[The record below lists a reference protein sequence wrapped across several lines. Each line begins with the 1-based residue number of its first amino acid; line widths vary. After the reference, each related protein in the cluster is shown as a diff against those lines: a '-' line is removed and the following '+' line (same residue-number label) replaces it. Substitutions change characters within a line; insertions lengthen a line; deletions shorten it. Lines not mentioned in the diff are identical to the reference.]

1 VRRRGARPFFFF
13 PLLLLLLLPPSPAW
27 PGTDGYLAEL
37 KETAA
42 RRLLQNDRYWD
53 ILLFYK
59 PAAGGRKSLVDDP
72 KFFLAP
78 GGKRDPGAELSATL
92 DAMFD
97 DSLSPP
103 ARCRFPARY
112 EWLRETLPIDPA
124 RLPAPDCPGLD
135 NTLRAINPKSA
146 SLIFAAGHMNA
157 PASMFGHTFLR
168 LDGDYE
174 SPLLSYAVNYAA
186 TINRKDSGIAYAF
199 KGIFG
204 YYPGYYSILPYYVK
218 VREYASM
225 EQRDLWEYR
234 TNLTET
240 EVRRMALHIL
250 EMQGIYSDYY
260 FLDENCSY
268 DLLFLLEAARPSVTL
283 TDRHKGFFVTPIE
296 TLRSVLAEGLIDNV
310 VFRPSTARTIRH
322 KAEEAGEAEVGL
334 AKSLASGDVAPST
347 VVEGPLPPQ
356 DKARVL
362 DLASDFTHYLY
373 LKREIPKDLYQGR
386 YLGILAARSTVAGHP
401 PESRPLPV
409 PAPPESGH
417 LVSRAS
423 LAGGARDGQSFLEI
437 AYRPAYH
444 SLEDPAEGFNDG
456 SQIVFGEVAV
466 RWYPGDE
473 KVRLQRLDLI
483 DIVSLAPRD
492 ALFRPVSWKVQ
503 TGFATQDFPGGVESL
518 VYVLNPGGGFAW
530 KVSPLGIVS
539 LLAETDLEVSG
550 RYDHSF
556 AFGMGGSAGIARQ
569 VSDRWGVLGQAR
581 YIYGV
586 LGDREQGRRFTASLK
601 APVRLSRNRSL
612 VLEGEHVEGP
622 SVHVGTIRITWN
634 AYF

>member
-1 VRRRGARPFFFF
+1 VRRRGARPFFLL
-13 PLLLLLLLPPSPAW
+13 PLLFLFLLPSSARSD
-27 PGTDGYLAEL
+27 TDDYLAEL
-37 KETAA
+37 KKTAEQ
-42 RRLLQNDRYWD
+42 RRLQDDRYWD

-59 PAAGGRKSLVDDP
+59 PAAGGRKSLIDDP

-97 DSLSPP
+97 NSFLPP

-112 EWLRETLPIDPA
+112 EWLRETLRIDPA
-124 RLPAPDCPGLD
+124 RFPAPECPELD

-146 SLIFAAGHMNA
+146 SLIFASGHMNA

-186 TINRKDSGIAYAF
+186 TINRKDSGIAYAL

-204 YYPGYYSILPYYVK
+204 YYPGHYSILPYYAK
-218 VREYASM
+218 VREYAAM
-225 EQRDLWEYR
+225 DQRDLWEYR
-234 TNLTET
+234 TNLTKT
-240 EVRRMALHIL
+240 EVRRMTLHIL
-250 EMQGIYSDYY
+250 ELQGIYADYY

-283 TDRHKGFFVTPIE
+283 TDRHKGFFVAPID
-296 TLRSVLAEGLIDNV
+296 TLRSTLAEGLIDNV
-310 VFRPSTARTIRH
+310 VFRPSAARTIRH
-322 KAEEAGEAEVGL
+322 NAAEAGATEVAL

-347 VVEGPLPPQ
+347 VVEGSLPPQ
-356 DKARVL
+356 GKARVL
-362 DLASDFTHYLY
+362 DLASDFTNYLF
-373 LKREIPKDLYQGR
+373 LKREIPKDAYQGR
-386 YLGILAARSTVAGHP
+386 YLGILAARSTVAGPP

-423 LAGGARDGQSFLEI
+423 LAGGARDGHSFLEI

-444 SLEDPAEGFNDG
+444 SLEDPVEGFNDG
-456 SQIVFGEVAV
+456 SQIVFAEAAV

-473 KVRLQRLDLI
+473 KIRLQRLDLI

-492 ALFRPVSWKVQ
+492 AFFRPVSWKVQ
-503 TGFATQDFPGGVESL
+503 TGFATREFPDDVEAL
-518 VYVLNPGGGFAW
+518 VYALNPGGGFAW
-530 KVSPLGIVS
+530 KVSPFWIAF
-539 LLAETDLEVSG
+539 LLAETDLAISG
-550 RYDHSF
+550 RYDRSF
-556 AFGMGGSAGIARQ
+556 ALGMGGSAGIARQ
-569 VSDRWGVLGQAR
+569 VSDTWGLLGQAR

-601 APVRLSRNRSL
+601 LPVRLSRNRSL
-612 VLEGEHVEGP
+612 VLDGEHAEGP
-622 SVHVGTIRITWN
+622 SVHAGTIRLTWN
-634 AYF
+634 AHF

>member
-1 VRRRGARPFFFF
+1 MRRRGARPFFFF
-13 PLLLLLLLPPSPAW
+13 SLLLLFLLPSPAW

-37 KETAA
+37 KGTAA
-42 RRLLQNDRYWD
+42 RRRLQDDRYWD

-59 PAAGGRKSLVDDP
+59 PSAGGRKSLVDDP

-97 DSLSPP
+97 NSLSPP

-112 EWLRETLPIDPA
+112 EWLKETLPIDPA
-124 RLPAPDCPGLD
+124 RLPAPECSELD

-146 SLIFAAGHMNA
+146 SLIFASGHMNA

-168 LDGDYE
+168 LDSAYE

-204 YYPGYYSILPYYVK
+204 FYPGYYSILPYYVK
-218 VREYASM
+218 VREYAGM
-225 EQRDLWEYR
+225 EQRDLWEFR

-250 EMQGIYSDYY
+250 EMRDIHTDYY

-283 TDRHKGFFVTPIE
+283 TDRHKGFFVAPIE

-322 KAEEAGEAEVGL
+322 KAAEAAEAEVGL
-334 AKSLASGDVAPST
+334 AKSLAAGDAAPSN
-347 VVEGPLPPQ
+347 VVEGPLSATG
-356 DKARVL
+356 KARVL
-362 DLASDFTHYLY
+362 DLASDFTNYLY
-373 LKREIPKDLYQGR
+373 LKREIPKDAYQGR
-386 YLGILAARSTVAGHP
+386 YLRILAARSTVAGRP
-401 PESRPLPV
+401 PESGPLPV
-409 PAPPESGH
+409 PPPPESGH

-423 LAGGARDGQSFLEI
+423 LAGGARDGRPFLEI

-444 SLEDPAEGFNDG
+444 SLEDPAKGFNDG
-456 SQIVFGEVAV
+456 SQIVFSEAAV

-492 ALFRPVSWKVQ
+492 AFFRPVSWKVQ
-503 TGFATQDFPGGVESL
+503 TGFATRDFPGGVESL
-518 VYVLNPGGGFAW
+518 VYALNPGGGFAW
-530 KVSPLGIVS
+530 KVSPFGIVS
-539 LLAETDLEVSG
+539 LLAETDLAVSG
-550 RYDHSF
+550 RYDRSF
-556 AFGMGGSAGIARQ
+556 AFGMGGSGGIARQ
-569 VSDRWGVLGQAR
+569 VSDRWGVLAR
-581 YIYGV
+581 VRYVHGV
-586 LGDREQGRRFTASLK
+586 LGDRERGRRFTASLK
-601 APVRLSRNRSL
+601 VPVRLSRNRSL
-612 VLEGEHVEGP
+612 VLEGEHAEGP
-622 SVHVGTIRITWN
+622 SVHVGTIRLSWN
-634 AYF
+634 AHF